1 MPAHRLRIAMIS
13 VHSCPVGMLGTRDT
27 GGMSVYIRELA
38 RELGKQGH
46 CIDIYTRV
54 HDPDDSQIIDLGPNA
69 RLIHLAVGGSDEL
82 NKLALYPYLP
92 EFAAN
97 LEDFR
102 NSHDRRYDMVF
113 SHYWLSGIV
122 GQQLQQWWGVPHLT
136 MFHTLGAVKNAIGI
150 GETEPEL
157 RIDIERQ
164 LVRSCQRIIAPTEK
178 EKENLIGYYGAS
190 PETIGVVPCGVDM
203 KRFRPMGKKP
213 ARQRLGFTDDT
224 ILLYVGRIE
233 PLKGIDRLIRAVA
246 FLPQNR
252 KPRLV
257 IIGGD
262 ESSQPEIQ
270 ILRKLSAELGIAG
283 AVTFVGLVKHEQ
295 LPGYYSL
302 ADICVVPSYYE
313 SFGLVALESLAC
325 GTPVVATDVGDLKN
339 IIIPGETGYVVDSN
353 TPRQLAEKMALLLA
367 GTGANNHSA
376 ASIRK
381 SVRRFGWDQI
391 GEAIIA
397 ECRRV
402 MADYPLPVGSIAVS

>member
-102 NSHDRRYDMVF
+102 RSHDRRYDMVF

-122 GQQLQQWWGVPHLT
+122 GQQLQQWWGVPHLA
-136 MFHTLGAVKNAIGI
+136 MFHTLGVVKNAIGI

-164 LVRSCQRIIAPTEK
+164 LVRSCQRVIAPTEK

-203 KRFRPMGKKP
+203 KRFRPVGKKT
-213 ARQRLGFTDDT
+213 ARQRLGFIDDT

-246 FLPQNR
+246 FLPRNR
-252 KPRLV
+252 RLRLV

-262 ESSQPEIQ
+262 ESSQTEIQ

-283 AVTFVGLVKHEQ
+283 AVTFLGLVKHEQ

-367 GTGANNHSA
+367 GTGADNRSA

-381 SVRRFGWDQI
+381 SVRQFGWEQI

-402 MADYPLPVGSIAVS
+402 LADYPKPVESVTVS